1 MMQAIRLKTG
11 FIPVFFVLLLITTS
25 LQAKLQVKG
34 LWVVRGTLTTPARV
48 DQMIRFAISGGYTDI
63 FVQVRGRG
71 DAFYE
76 SKMVP
81 KSSLIRPRT
90 FDPLADI
97 IHQAHGAGI
106 RVHAWFNTYLA
117 WSASSLPSD
126 TKHVVNMHPEWFEVN
141 AAGTHDLA
149 RLKEVS
155 RNGFEGAYLAPTNP
169 DVNPYL
175 LSLIDE
181 LIANYQIDGL
191 HFDYLRFQDTDYG
204 YNRDGRKHFMLDHQ
218 VDPLTL
224 VNGGGSYWYS
234 LNAAEKTQYWT
245 LWNDFKRQS
254 ITNFMSD
261 AAQLAR
267 DFNPKIK
274 ISAAVKPNFQQAYHR
289 YFQDWKGWLEHD
301 YLDFVVPMNYAV
313 AMPDFE
319 NNITLMRNAGVNF
332 AQVYMGIATYNQQ
345 PYAVIGKIYKT
356 ISMAFPGIV
365 LFSYDTYEDEP
376 NYFDT
381 IQPVIRKN

>member
-117 WSASSLPSD
+117 WSASSLPS
-126 TKHVVNMHPEWFEVN
+126 
-141 AAGTHDLA
+141 
-149 RLKEVS
+149 
-155 RNGFEGAYLAPTNP
+155 
-169 DVNPYL
+169 
-175 LSLIDE
+175 
-181 LIANYQIDGL
+181 
-191 HFDYLRFQDTDYG
+191 
-204 YNRDGRKHFMLDHQ
+204 
-218 VDPLTL
+218 
-224 VNGGGSYWYS
+224 
-234 LNAAEKTQYWT
+234 
-245 LWNDFKRQS
+245 
-254 ITNFMSD
+254 
-261 AAQLAR
+261 
-267 DFNPKIK
+267 
-274 ISAAVKPNFQQAYHR
+274 
-289 YFQDWKGWLEHD
+289 
-301 YLDFVVPMNYAV
+301 
-313 AMPDFE
+313 
-319 NNITLMRNAGVNF
+319 
-332 AQVYMGIATYNQQ
+332 
-345 PYAVIGKIYKT
+345 
-356 ISMAFPGIV
+356 
-365 LFSYDTYEDEP
+365 
-376 NYFDT
+376 
-381 IQPVIRKN
+381 

>member
-1 MMQAIRLKTG
+1 
-11 FIPVFFVLLLITTS
+11 
-25 LQAKLQVKG
+25 
-34 LWVVRGTLTTPARV
+34 
-48 DQMIRFAISGGYTDI
+48 
-63 FVQVRGRG
+63 
-71 DAFYE
+71 
-76 SKMVP
+76 
-81 KSSLIRPRT
+81 
-90 FDPLADI
+90 
-97 IHQAHGAGI
+97 
-106 RVHAWFNTYLA
+106 
-117 WSASSLPSD
+117 
-126 TKHVVNMHPEWFEVN
+126 
-141 AAGTHDLA
+141 
-149 RLKEVS
+149 

-254 ITNFMSD
+254 ITNFVSD